1 MSAAHE
7 ISLNCL
13 IVGDDPSKMFKVQI
27 ARTADVYDL
36 KEAIKQKNANFFHD
50 MDANNLG
57 LYLVSVA
64 KPYKE
69 NLRKVILSRGEPLR
83 GNKELSQLFPDP
95 PPKHHIHVILD
106 YLTIVCWI
114 RGRKPDTNFQI
125 SIQAGA
131 TVNDLKDAIKK
142 KETTSFRDVDAQHMR
157 LYRISGA
164 EDELE
169 ESLNKTHDGDPL
181 QGGTLES
188 HFLGSPVLTPF
199 CVVVEVESSASFGGA
214 DQKPGAKRQTR
225 RHSPSSDLEQTK
237 RRKLVHETLQRNNS
251 EDDELASFVDHPLSD
266 DDKIPISINY
276 FNGLLSS
283 PLELHDVCTPNDV
296 QLLFRPGHGGTRLDK
311 FFWAVATSPPYDG
324 TQPAFISFWD
334 NNIRDIM
341 ELLLPTGRSIR
352 NSKEHTATMRCRPDY
367 AFLMNNLCP
376 FRGEEKLADKVA
388 WAYDPAPYVLGYY
401 AIGPRLTLVAIC
413 PPPQGQSRP
422 VVRNIASVD
431 LKLKAHRIK
440 NICRLINLVGLF
452 ELLANLVRPPDAEFV
467 KLARDNGTVEI
478 AGHHIIKSYT
488 CPDKLVRVLRLQS
501 IYGMLKKRRVPNVDS
516 LKHRFDSSLILSP
529 RGLAKTPTSE
539 EELLGAIICVLEA
552 LEVLHEKPSILHRDI
567 RWPNVMRR
575 LEDRLKWF
583 IIDWEEAVLAPG
595 TAEPHFKQSTH
606 SPRVF
611 VDGHGTEV
619 DIWGVGGLIM
629 DCEALDISSQLKDL
643 GRWMQGSSAPSARE
657 ALGKI
662 KEYIS
667 SLVRL
672 ELHNLGLYL
681 SPDTLEYACNF
692 AVVIFGVL
700 LLIVS
705 RTVLF
710 LLSTRAAGGL
720 GVTLTA
726 ADTVIFYEQD
736 WNPQMDIQAQGRAHR
751 IGQTKPVLVFRLVT
765 AHTIETRIMQRATE
779 KRQLEA
785 LVIAKGKFKM
795 SGQAGRTKADNIADM
810 AAVLLR
816 LEGDHIEVVPET
828 WEGKEGMVS
837 DRDLGRL
844 DRSEAVFT
852 ERRKGWSSEQSGT
865 GVGWEGGKKA
875 AFAEYE
881 APVHNGNELVAKIMG
896 EDVPE

>member
-1 MSAAHE
+1 
-7 ISLNCL
+7 
-13 IVGDDPSKMFKVQI
+13 
-27 ARTADVYDL
+27 
-36 KEAIKQKNANFFHD
+36 
-50 MDANNLG
+50 
-57 LYLVSVA
+57 
-64 KPYKE
+64 
-69 NLRKVILSRGEPLR
+69 
-83 GNKELSQLFPDP
+83 
-95 PPKHHIHVILD
+95 
-106 YLTIVCWI
+106 
-114 RGRKPDTNFQI
+114 
-125 SIQAGA
+125 
-131 TVNDLKDAIKK
+131 
-142 KETTSFRDVDAQHMR
+142 MR

-214 DQKPGAKRQTR
+214 DQSAKRQTR

-251 EDDELASFVDHPLSD
+251 EDGALIVARWRSKHLQAELPTIDELASFVDHPLSD

-283 PLELHDVCTPNDV
+283 PLELHDICTPNDV

-311 FFWAVATSPPYDG
+311 IFWAVATSPPYDG

-376 FRGEEKLADKVA
+376 FRGEEKSPQSTADAKQELADKVA

-452 ELLANLVRPPDAEFV
+452 ELLANLVRPPVAEFV
-467 KLARDNGTVEI
+467 KLASENGTVEI

-488 CPDKLVRVLRLQS
+488 CADKFVRVFRLQS
-501 IYGMLKKRRVPNVDS
+501 IYGLLLKRRVPNVDS
-516 LKHRFDSSLILSP
+516 LKHHFDTSLILSP
-529 RGLAKTPTSE
+529 RGLAETPTSE
-539 EELLGAIICVLEA
+539 EELLSAIICVLEA
-552 LEVLHEKPSILHRDI
+552 LEVLHEEPSILHRDI

-583 IIDWEEAVLAPG
+583 IVDWEDAVLAPG
-595 TAEPHFKQSTH
+595 TAEPHFEQSTH

-657 ALGKI
+657 ALDKI

-667 SLVRL
+667 SLSM
-672 ELHNLGLYL
+672 H
-681 SPDTLEYACNF
+681 A
-692 AVVIFGVL
+692 AL
-700 LLIVS
+700 L
-705 RTVLF
+705 
-710 LLSTRAAGGL
+710 
-720 GVTLTA
+720 
-726 ADTVIFYEQD
+726 
-736 WNPQMDIQAQGRAHR
+736 
-751 IGQTKPVLVFRLVT
+751 
-765 AHTIETRIMQRATE
+765 
-779 KRQLEA
+779 
-785 LVIAKGKFKM
+785 
-795 SGQAGRTKADNIADM
+795 
-810 AAVLLR
+810 
-816 LEGDHIEVVPET
+816 
-828 WEGKEGMVS
+828 
-837 DRDLGRL
+837 
-844 DRSEAVFT
+844 
-852 ERRKGWSSEQSGT
+852 
-865 GVGWEGGKKA
+865 
-875 AFAEYE
+875 
-881 APVHNGNELVAKIMG
+881 
-896 EDVPE
+896 